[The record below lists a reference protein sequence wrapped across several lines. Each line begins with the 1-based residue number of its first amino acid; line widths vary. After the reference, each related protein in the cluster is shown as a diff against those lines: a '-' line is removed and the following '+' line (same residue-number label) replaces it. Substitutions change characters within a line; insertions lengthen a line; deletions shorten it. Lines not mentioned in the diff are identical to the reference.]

1 MKNPL
6 MYFMLFSFI
15 LVITSCDKV
24 IDVRLD
30 NETDRLVI
38 EGNITD
44 VLGPQTIKLNTNVAV
59 SNTNTYPPVTGA
71 TVTVA
76 DQAGTVYK
84 FTEGPA
90 GTYTTPKMVGVAGN
104 IYTMNVVIN
113 GKTYKANSIMPQL
126 VALKS
131 ISSSDSRFNSSD
143 GTRKITVHY
152 QDPKGVANQY
162 NFLMYVNGVRVKRVI
177 VNNDDFTDGNSVSF
191 DLMEDDIGINPGDK
205 VIVEM
210 QCVDKAIYTYWL
222 TLMQQNYSGP
232 GGGVT
237 PSDPPTNITPSTLG
251 YFSAHT
257 TQTKTIT
264 VK

>member
-1 MKNPL
+1 MKTPL
-6 MYFMLFSFI
+6 IYFMLFSFI

-24 IDVRLD
+24 IDIRLD

-44 VLGPQTIKLNTNVAV
+44 VLGPQVIKLNTNVAV

-71 TVTVA
+71 TVTVS
-76 DQAGTVYK
+76 DQAGNVYK
-84 FTEGPA
+84 FTEAPA
-90 GTYTTPKMVGVAGN
+90 GTYTTPKMIGVAGN
-104 IYTMNVVIN
+104 TYTVNIVTN
-113 GKTYKANSIMPQL
+113 GKTYKASSVMPKL
-126 VALKS
+126 VALRS
-131 ISSSDSRFNSSD
+131 VSSSNSSYNSSD

-152 QDPKGVANQY
+152 LDSKGVANQY
-162 NFLMYVNGVRVKRVI
+162 NFLMWVNDVRVKRVL

-191 DLMEDDIGINPGDK
+191 DLMENDIGINPGDK
-205 VIVEM
+205 VTVEM
-210 QCVDKAIYTYWL
+210 QCVDKEIYTYWF
-222 TLMQQNYSGP
+222 TLMQQNYTGP

-237 PSDPPTNITPSTLG
+237 PSDPPNNISPSALG